1 MGYRSDVRMVV
12 QGPKELILTGFGAL
26 VLTGNKAMHDAVGE
40 WLIMDDGEQKTVG
53 EPDVPLAVA
62 ILGKG
67 GTDWKWYAGYEDVDA
82 HEAIFRH
89 FAELYDGFPNERP
102 YNLLAGAFVRIGED
116 EDEADIKSRYWGDEG
131 YELAGTSRRVECPYD
146 DMNKPDLRESLSQA

>member
-12 QGPKELILTGFGAL
+12 KGPKELILTGFGAL
-26 VLTGNKAMHDAVGE
+26 VLAGNKAMHDAVGE

-67 GTDWKWYAGYEDVDA
+67 GTDWKWYASYEDVDA
-82 HEAIFRH
+82 LKAIFRH
-89 FAELYDGFPNERP
+89 FKELYDDFPNERP

-116 EDEADIKSRYWGDEG
+116 EADVESRYWGDEG

-146 DMNKPDLRESLSQA
+146 SKHGADLRESLAGA